1 MDFESIK
8 RLGIDRY
15 NIDFESADEIYD
27 PSTNNHIIKLHLK
40 KEKTLICP
48 HCGLVNSSRLRSTV
62 KQDIK
67 RSSMLEDNITI
78 QLVRIIY
85 SLCKNGCLFK

>member
-27 PSTNNHIIKLHLK
+27 HSTNNHIIKLH
-40 KEKTLICP
+40 
-48 HCGLVNSSRLRSTV
+48 
-62 KQDIK
+62 
-67 RSSMLEDNITI
+67 
-78 QLVRIIY
+78 
-85 SLCKNGCLFK
+85 